1 MNAPIL
7 VVGQG
12 IAGSVLALAFTEYQ
26 IPFIA
31 VEQFG
36 ISRSSSV
43 AAGLFNPVVFKRLTE
58 GWRAFEAVEKAKV
71 FYHNAEQI
79 TQSSFLN
86 IDGILR
92 VHGSE
97 DERRMWS
104 AKRERGAWSS
114 VLGESFQDSEIMS
127 ILHTPFGAAHIFEAG
142 FVHPQKF
149 LDAVKGFLASNQ
161 QLCRCALDH
170 SDLHISHEAIAW
182 NGMRFSA
189 IVCCEGTAIQQ
200 NPYFAADVLK
210 PAKGEVLIIEAP
222 DLPQRVFNGKVYGV
236 PIGNACFRIGATY
249 DWDAPHAEPTQAKYD
264 ELYDQLCNLVK
275 VPFRVIGHEAGI
287 RPSSPNR
294 RPFFINS
301 GREKRIFAF
310 NGLGTKGV
318 LLAPMLAYEIA
329 SYFRSGS
336 MPNPE
341 FTLQP
346 FG

>member
-1 MNAPIL
+1 MDLPIL

-12 IAGSVLALAFTEYQ
+12 IAGSVLALAFTEYE
-26 IPFIA
+26 IPFLA
-31 VEQFG
+31 VEQHG

-58 GWRAFEAVEKAKV
+58 GWRAFEAVEKAKA
-71 FYHNAEQI
+71 FYQNAEQI
-79 TQSSFLN
+79 TQASFLN
-86 IDGILR
+86 VDGILR
-92 VHGSE
+92 VHSSD

-104 AKRERGAWSS
+104 AKRENHTWSKI
-114 VLGESFQDSEIMS
+114 LGESSRDNGIMS
-127 ILHTPFGAAHIFEAG
+127 GLHAPFGTAHIHEAG
-142 FVHPQKF
+142 FMHPQKF
-149 LDAVKGFLASNQ
+149 LDTVKSFLSLKQ
-161 QLCRCALDH
+161 QLYSRTFEH
-170 SDLHISHEAIAW
+170 NDLRFSQEAIAW
-182 NGMRFSA
+182 NGMQFNA
-189 IVCCEGTAIQQ
+189 VVFCEGVAIQH
-200 NPYFAADVLK
+200 NPYFAAEILK

-236 PIGNACFRIGATY
+236 PIGNARFRIGATY
-249 DWDAPHAEPTQAKYD
+249 EWDAPNAEPTQTKYD
-264 ELYDQLCNLVK
+264 ELYDQLCNLIK

-301 GREKRIFAF
+301 AREERVFAF

-318 LLAPMLAYEIA
+318 LLAPMLALEIA
-329 SYFRSGS
+329 SYFRDGS

-341 FTLQP
+341 FTLQT

>member
-1 MNAPIL
+1 MDLPIL

-12 IAGSVLALAFTEYQ
+12 IAGSVLALAFTEYE
-26 IPFIA
+26 IPFLA
-31 VEQFG
+31 VEQHG

-58 GWRAFEAVEKAKV
+58 GWRAFEAVERAKA
-71 FYHNAEQI
+71 FYQNAEQI
-79 TQSSFLN
+79 TQASFLN
-86 IDGILR
+86 VDGILR
-92 VHGSE
+92 VHGSD

-104 AKRERGAWSS
+104 AKRENHTWSKI
-114 VLGESFQDSEIMS
+114 LGESSRDNGIMS
-127 ILHTPFGAAHIFEAG
+127 GLHAPFGTAHIHEAG
-142 FVHPQKF
+142 FIHPQKF
-149 LDAVKGFLASNQ
+149 LDTVKSFLSLKQ
-161 QLCRCALDH
+161 QLYSRTFEH
-170 SDLHISHEAIAW
+170 NDLRFSQEAIAW
-182 NGMRFSA
+182 NGMQFYA
-189 IVCCEGTAIQQ
+189 VVFCEGVAIQH
-200 NPYFAADVLK
+200 NPYFAAEILK

-236 PIGNACFRIGATY
+236 PIGNARFRIGATY
-249 DWDAPHAEPTQAKYD
+249 EWDAPNAEPTQTKYD
-264 ELYDQLCNLVK
+264 ELYDQLCNLIK

-301 GREKRIFAF
+301 AREKRVFAF

-318 LLAPMLAYEIA
+318 LLAPMLALEIA
-329 SYFRSGS
+329 SYFRDGS

-341 FTLQP
+341 FTLQT